1 MPGARSSSWNRCT
14 RRMGTARLWRL
25 LWVLIVS
32 ELQGTAESCDLEEC
46 VLAEGET
53 LNVRCPFNIRKHAN
67 SRKAWQRLRDGEE
80 PLTLAVTESTSGDP
94 SEVRTGKV
102 TLEDIPHEAML
113 LVRMA
118 NLQVED
124 SGLYRCVIYSP
135 PKDPEILYHPVHLV
149 VAKDLLSTLAP
160 KKKPIQNLSPTNT
173 VPPTTTKASSPQRT
187 PEFTIS
193 TSDPTV
199 NLQNVTRVP
208 VFSIVVPVVCGL
220 LSKSLVFTVLL
231 AVTQKSFGF

>member
-1 MPGARSSSWNRCT
+1 
-14 RRMGTARLWRL
+14 MGTAQLRGL
-25 LWVLIVS
+25 LCVLIVS
-32 ELQGTAESCDLEEC
+32 ELQGAAESSDSEKC

-53 LNVRCPFNIRKHAN
+53 LKVQCPFNIQKHAY

-80 PLTLAVTESTSGDP
+80 PLTLAVTESTSGNH
-94 SEVRTGKV
+94 SRVQTGKV
-102 TLEDIPHEAML
+102 TLEDFPLEAML

-124 SGLYRCVIYSP
+124 SGVYQCVIYHP
-135 PKDPEILYHPVHLV
+135 LKDPEILFHPVHLV
-149 VAKDLLSTLAP
+149 VVKDLLNTP
-160 KKKPIQNLSPTNT
+160 DPEKKPTQNL
-173 VPPTTTKASSPQRT
+173 PPTTTKASSPQHT
-187 PEFTIS
+187 PKFNIS
-193 TSDPTV
+193 TSNPTV
-199 NLQNVTRVP
+199 NLQNVSRVP